1 MKIGQKVAGK
11 IKQKL
16 IEIRNLNKAEL
27 PLFQLEHIKFS
38 YFVEFSN
45 LILQKDKFKLFTI
58 YPSFLNDKSD
68 QK

>member
-27 PLFQLEHIKFS
+27 PFFKLEHIQF
-38 YFVEFSN
+38 
-45 LILQKDKFKLFTI
+45 
-58 YPSFLNDKSD
+58 
-68 QK
+68 